1 MMAGEVQE
9 AERLVRIRAVLFCMM
24 AATATASVL
33 IGLKGNPS
41 PARLGLWLVM
51 IVLMAANLTGSGGW
65 LKPVAVRRL
74 MNDETTREH
83 RRTSTTI
90 GFWTMI
96 GGSLLIAVLAD
107 RLALVPGAA
116 AELIVTAGLSAAFV
130 AFAVLELRASS
141 D

>member
-1 MMAGEVQE
+1 MAGEVQE

-33 IGLKGNPS
+33 IGLEHSRS
-41 PARLGLWLVM
+41 PAGLALWLVM
-51 IVLMAANLTGSGGW
+51 IVLMAANLTGMGGW
-65 LKPVAVRRL
+65 LKPIAVRRL
-74 MNDETTREH
+74 MNDETTRAH
-83 RRTSTTI
+83 RRTSTAI

-96 GGSLLIAVLAD
+96 GGSLLLAALAD
-107 RLALVPGAA
+107 RLALTTGNA

-130 AFAVLELRASS
+130 AFAVLELRATS